1 MAAAV
6 LYSDAVGWYSYRSDI
21 IYEAVVSLKLVC
33 PSHLYKRTVH
43 SDIFLCIPVGFYFDV
58 KCEIPHS
65 SMQF

>member
-6 LYSDAVGWYSYRSDI
+6 LYCNSDAVGWYGSDI
-21 IYEAVVSLKLVC
+21 IYEAVVSLMLVC
-33 PSHLYKRTVH
+33 PSH
-43 SDIFLCIPVGFYFDV
+43 SDIFLCIPVGFYFDA